1 MSFYPFPIILFAFN
15 STPNLHSLFF
25 LFDTATFTR
34 WREISLYPVV
44 DEKEVVLCF
53 LFLIGCRMTGE
64 YLVKEV
70 ASQSVAGSFVSP
82 IVVDSEE
89 NEYEQL
95 WRADK
100 LSQLPVSRNA

>member
-1 MSFYPFPIILFAFN
+1 
-15 STPNLHSLFF
+15 
-25 LFDTATFTR
+25 
-34 WREISLYPVV
+34 
-44 DEKEVVLCF
+44 
-53 LFLIGCRMTGE
+53 MTGE

-100 LSQLPVSRNA
+100 LSQLPVSRNLNA